1 MKRSVPVE
9 RRRSQRIKV
18 QKGVVAVNQDDQ
30 LSISRLIDIN
40 LNGLSMI
47 QPSSGELQDG
57 AIELD
62 ILALHEEDGK
72 DLFLSNIKAGIVSE
86 VTVKSDS
93 LNPPTEHKRYGL
105 HFKNL
110 NDQQHEDLKQ
120 FIFWHSPS

>member
-1 MKRSVPVE
+1 MKRSGPVE

-57 AIELD
+57 VGFG
-62 ILALHEEDGK
+62 H
-72 DLFLSNIKAGIVSE
+72 
-86 VTVKSDS
+86 
-93 LNPPTEHKRYGL
+93 GL
-105 HFKNL
+105 CF
-110 NDQQHEDLKQ
+110 
-120 FIFWHSPS
+120 